1 MRCIHCGI
9 DASYY
14 SSIEHATMRS
24 NCQVSTHNYH
34 QYVSYC
40 EYYTRA
46 CLESCYNALKNKK
59 WNVFGKPTKPKCN
72 KQVVLLDE

>member
-9 DASYY
+9 DISYY

-24 NCQVSTHNYH
+24 NCYDSKNGYH

-40 EYYTRA
+40 EYYTHN
-46 CLESCYNALKNKK
+46 CLRGCYKTLKIKK
-59 WNVFGKPTKPKCN
+59 WNVFGKLAKSKFS
-72 KQVVLLDE
+72 KKGVLLNE